1 MKRRDVL
8 KGLSALPVLGAVGCW
23 REVREHKP
31 AAPNVKTRTVQILLE
46 GAFSL
51 VLHKNNPNQLIAFV
65 PREEAGHPELA
76 HDFYFNGPS
85 KVQPRNEK
93 EAAASGYQFEL
104 SADGLRTYEKSYINP
119 GFNDFLADTEN
130 WRLPDRVV
138 TLILPFPGSINFGG
152 RPLNVTFIRNR
163 PGSMPTNFILEYYV
177 EDPAANIKLTCPQ
190 LGGHCEPSP
199 NCPPGVARFFFGVAP
214 SQKSQ
219 NTQQDHAK
227 EFFNSTLRRCFPDL
241 VSKYTLEYIEP
252 SEEMAASQNPKQR
265 SMAMPQ
271 SSENLMRPAVLRS
284 GEHAPRLLHVSET
297 VDCQVGGILIRT
309 SSKPIGG

>member
-23 REVREHKP
+23 REVREP
-31 AAPNVKTRTVQILLE
+31 NPAPNVRTRTVQVLLE

-76 HDFYFNGPS
+76 HTLFFNDPS
-85 KVQPRNEK
+85 KAQPRIEK
-93 EAAASGYQFEL
+93 EASGYQFEL
-104 SADGLRTYEKSYINP
+104 STEGLRTYEKSYINP

-130 WRLPDRVV
+130 WHLPDRVV
-138 TLILPFPGSINFGG
+138 TLILPFPNSINFGG
-152 RPLNVTFIRNR
+152 RPLNVTFTGNR

-177 EDPAANIKLTCPQ
+177 ENPHIKMTCSQ

-214 SQKSQ
+214 SQKSP
-219 NTQQDHAK
+219 NTQQNHAK
-227 EFFNSTLRRCFPDL
+227 DFFNFTLRRCFPDL
-241 VSKYTLEYIEP
+241 VSKYSLEHIDP
-252 SEEMAASQNPKQR
+252 SEEMATPQNPRQQ
-265 SMAMPQ
+265 SMAMPR
-271 SSENLMRPAVLRS
+271 SPENLMRPAVLRS
-284 GEHAPRLLHVSET
+284 GEHAPRLQHVSET
-297 VDCQVGGILIRT
+297 VDCQVGGILVRT
-309 SSKPIGG
+309 NSGAAGG

>member
-8 KGLSALPVLGAVGCW
+8 KGLSTLPVLGAFGCR
-23 REVREHKP
+23 RESHEP
-31 AAPNVKTRTVQILLE
+31 NPAPNVRTRTVQVLLE

-76 HDFYFNGPS
+76 HKLFFNDPS
-85 KVQPRNEK
+85 KERSGAEK
-93 EAAASGYQFEL
+93 EASGYQFEL
-104 SADGLRTYEKSYINP
+104 STEGLRPYEKSYINP

-152 RPLNVTFIRNR
+152 RPLNVTFTGNR

-177 EDPAANIKLTCPQ
+177 ENPANIKMTCSQ
-190 LGGHCEPSP
+190 MGGHCEPSP
-199 NCPPGVARFFFGVAP
+199 NCPPEVARFFFGVAP
-214 SQKSQ
+214 LQKNH

-227 EFFNSTLRRCFPDL
+227 EFFNFTLRRCFPDL
-241 VSKYTLEYIEP
+241 VSKYSLEHIDP
-252 SEEMAASQNPKQR
+252 SEEMGAPQNPRQQ

-271 SSENLMRPAVLRS
+271 SSGNLMRPAVLRS
-284 GEHAPRLLHVSET
+284 GEHAPQLLHVSET
-297 VDCQVGGILIRT
+297 VDCQVGGIVVRT
-309 SSKPIGG
+309 NSGATGG